1 MKYRLKDQEFQKRLD
16 ELTNGDFTKK
26 LESEARK
33 KFVDILNQDVVQVYF
48 GDFDIFANR
57 FSVVFRLDEVE
68 EIPEYDPNC
77 WNPFPKVTPPE
88 GVWMRVETDMGF
100 GFKARFQFG
109 DWLDNRNYIVGPP
122 DGIDGTVVR
131 FRPWDDDTNGGEA

>member
-33 KFVDILNQDVVQVYF
+33 KFVDILNQYVVQVYF
-48 GDFDIFANR
+48 GDFDIFTNR

-68 EIPEYDPNC
+68 EIPEYDPNS
-77 WNPFPKVTPPE
+77 WNPYPDVAPPE
-88 GVWMRVETDMGF
+88 GVWMRVETANGF
-100 GFKARFQFG
+100 GFKVRYFHG
-109 DWLDNRNYIVGPP
+109 DWIDNRHDMIDEFS
-122 DGIDGTVVR
+122 DGKVVK
-131 FRPWDDDTNGGEA
+131 FRPWDDDMSGGEA